1 MRKHST
7 LDSLFPG
14 VRAGLL
20 SATMLQ
26 PEHWWY
32 MTELAKHLGVPPSSL
47 QRELDS
53 LVGAGFLLRRQ
64 DGRRIYF
71 KANTESPLF
80 PELRGIAEKTTGIVP
95 ALTTALEKF
104 HEKID
109 LALIYGSMARGQEH
123 AGSDIDLMV
132 VGRIQQIDLLPI
144 LRKLENRFRREVNVT
159 LLSPEEFS
167 RRRASADHF
176 VSSVLKGKTILLKGS
191 VHELENATSR
201 Q

>member
-1 MRKHST
+1 
-7 LDSLFPG
+7 
-14 VRAGLL
+14 
-20 SATMLQ
+20 MLQ
-26 PEHWWY
+26 SEHWWY

-53 LVGAGFLLRRQ
+53 LVRAGFLLRRQ

-80 PELRGIAEKTTGIVP
+80 PELKGIVEKTTGVIP
-95 ALTTALEKF
+95 ALTDALDKF

-109 LALIYGSMARGQEH
+109 IALIYGSMAHGQEH

-132 VGRIQQIDLLPI
+132 IGRIQQIDLLPV
-144 LRKLENRFRREVNVT
+144 LRKLESRFRREVNVT
-159 LLSPEEFS
+159 LFSPEEFE

-191 VHELENATSR
+191 LHELESAASR

>member
-1 MRKHST
+1 MRKQST

-32 MTELAKHLGVPPSSL
+32 MTELAKHLGVPPSSV

-71 KANTESPLF
+71 RANNESPLF
-80 PELRGIAEKTTGIVP
+80 PELRGIAEKTTGVVP
-95 ALTTALEKF
+95 ALTTVLEKF
-104 HEKID
+104 HGKID
-109 LALIYGSMARGQEH
+109 LALIYGSMARGEEH
-123 AGSDIDLMV
+123 ASSDIDLMV
-132 VGRIQQIDLLPI
+132 VGRIRQIDLLPI

-176 VSSVLKGKTILLKGS
+176 LNSVLKGKTILLKGS
-191 VHELENATSR
+191 VHELENAASG